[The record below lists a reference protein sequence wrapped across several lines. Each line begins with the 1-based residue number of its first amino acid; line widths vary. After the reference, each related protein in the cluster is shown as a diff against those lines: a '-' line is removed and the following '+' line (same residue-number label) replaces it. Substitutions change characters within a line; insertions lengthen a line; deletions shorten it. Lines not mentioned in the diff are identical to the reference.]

1 MPGVASAAGPFRG
14 MARRGR
20 GRGATAGALAA
31 AGALVAAGTLAAAGL
46 AGAAPAPDQRP
57 HLLFVLV
64 DDLGHGDAGWTYSS
78 EGPQPAWVQTP
89 KLDALAAEGR
99 VMKRHYVHYTCTPSR
114 SSLQTGRFPVHVQQT
129 LANPEQ
135 PHAGV
140 PRNMTG
146 IATKLR
152 DQGYKTHMVGKWD
165 AGMATPDHT
174 PRGRG
179 YDSSLLYF
187 SHKND
192 YFTQRALQSD
202 CSSPVE
208 SVGDFVDLWA
218 DDKPAKTV
226 NGTGYIED
234 LFAEEALRVV
244 DEHDPATPMFLFF
257 APHSIHVPLQVPED
271 RLRKFRA
278 LTKGDDEQIC
288 TNQTYYVNPTDGKN
302 YACKAQYAAMVNYL
316 DEHIGRLVEALKAKG
331 MWEQTLMVL
340 TSDNGGPLKLV
351 ESAAT
356 NYPLRGGKY
365 SPFEGGIRA
374 AAFLSGGAIP
384 PHLRGVPLETTAH
397 IADWY
402 TTFCGL
408 AGADPHDAKAERWG
422 LPPVDGIDL
431 WPEIS
436 GENPGAISLRQIPV
450 DNNTIIV
457 GDFKLIQGA
466 TPLFNVW
473 TPPDFPNATSKDD
486 PISRKLNCH
495 KGCLFNVAA
504 DPGETS
510 DLASEPSFAPTMELL
525 SGLLSDA
532 RPGFYS
538 NDERGTDA
546 CPPGTP
552 GLCACWAARHTWGGF
567 LGPYQT

>member
-1 MPGVASAAGPFRG
+1 
-14 MARRGR
+14 MAWEARARRRGR
-20 GRGATAGALAA
+20 GRGPGAA
-31 AGALVAAGTLAAAGL
+31 AVL
-46 AGAAPAPDQRP
+46 AGVLKGCLVGTVAGGGAGGGAQPP

-64 DDLGHGDAGWTYSS
+64 DDLGHGDAGWTYPAH
-78 EGPQPAWVQTP
+78 EPPPAWVQTP
-89 KLDALAAEGR
+89 NLDALAADGR
-99 VMKRHYVHYTCTPSR
+99 VMDRHYVHYTCTPSR
-114 SSLQTGRFPVHVQQT
+114 SSLQTGRFPVHVQTT

-135 PHAGV
+135 PNAGV

-146 IATKLR
+146 IAAKLR

-165 AGMATPDHT
+165 AGMASPDHT

-179 YDSSLLYF
+179 YDTSLHYF

-192 YFTQRALQSD
+192 YFTQRAMQSD
-202 CSSPVE
+202 CSDPVE
-208 SVGDFVDLWA
+208 SVGEFVDLWA
-218 DDKPAKTV
+218 DDGPARTV
-226 NGTGYIED
+226 NGTGYLED
-234 LFAEEALRVV
+234 IFAEEALRVV
-244 DEHDPATPMFLFF
+244 EGHDPEDPLFLFF
-257 APHSIHVPLQVPED
+257 APHVAHVPLQVPED
-271 RLRKFRA
+271 RLQRFRA
-278 LTKGDDEQIC
+278 LTKGDDERIC
-288 TNQTYYVNPTDGKN
+288 ASQTYYVNPTDGKN

-316 DEHIGRLVEALKAKG
+316 DEHIGRIVEALKARG
-331 MWEQTLMVL
+331 MWDSTLMVL
-340 TSDNGGPLKLV
+340 SSDNGGPLKLV

-384 PHLRGVPLETTAH
+384 AHLRGVPLRTTAH

-408 AGADPHDAKAERWG
+408 AGADPRDARAERSG
-422 LPPVDGIDL
+422 LPPVDGVDL

-436 GENPGAISLRQIPV
+436 GRNPGPEALREIPV

-457 GDFKLIQGA
+457 GDYKLITG
-466 TPLFNVW
+466 TPSVLFNVW

-486 PISRKLNCH
+486 PILHTLDCRE
-495 KGCLFNVAA
+495 GCLFDVAA
-504 DPGETS
+504 DPGERE
-510 DLASEPSFAPTMELL
+510 DLASEPGFTPTVRHLEQRL
-525 SGLLSDA
+525 A
-532 RPGFYS
+532 AHRPGFYS
-538 NDERGTDA
+538 NDERGRDA

-567 LGPYQT
+567 LGPFQT